1 MRDRDIASATA
12 NISAQTRVEEMMTK
26 ARGGVSGKVAKMDES
41 ALLGTSKQKG
51 LADLEKKEQGI
62 RGNKDLSNSQK
73 REQLKSVKAE
83 RVSFR
88 SQDRERSKNLKLRQR
103 GKIGVSPQRATNVMG
118 SYEDVSGTLTII
130 KFNKPANE
138 TNYVNS
144 KFEIQDNP
152 FKGDVINSYNDGPP
166 EPSFYELESSSPA
179 AALGIGDK
187 ITHEQYT
194 FHFEGNETELN
205 TISMKILGVSLE
217 EISMIFK

>member
-1 MRDRDIASATA
+1 MK
-12 NISAQTRVEEMMTK
+12 NIVIIVQARMGSTRLPGKIIKT
-26 ARGGVSGKVAKMDES
+26 VSGIP
-41 ALLGTSKQKG
+41 LLLFQYQR
-51 LADLEKKEQGI
+51 LAHSTLANKIVIATTTNKNDILIENLCKE
-62 RGNKDLSNSQK
+62 NSI
-73 REQLKSVKAE
+73 L
-83 RVSFR
+83 SFR
-88 SQDRERSKNLKLRQR
+88 GSENDVLKRYYDAAIYFKADGQQR